1 VTKTLDGLRK
11 RTQPAPAT
19 EMTDLVLAA
28 DFD

>member
-1 VTKTLDGLRK
+1 VTKTLDGLRN
-11 RTQPAPAT
+11 APAT